1 MMKLFK
7 KKDKNIEAEEIL
19 AKNAESAKTATDG
32 KNAGAAQETK
42 EDVPE
47 TIVCPKCGK
56 TVLKSVVKQH
66 KYVCY
71 ECNYYFRVR
80 AKNRIRMVSDKEAF
94 EPWFT
99 ELTTGNPLNL
109 RRKLQ
114 RLRRRQDFLRALSS
128 VRQRFTAR
136 RQCLV

>member
-1 MMKLFK
+1 MKLFK
-7 KKDKNIEAEEIL
+7 KKDKNIEAEETL
-19 AKNAESAKTATDG
+19 AKNAESAKTAAEGKTVADGKEAADG

-99 ELTTGNPLNL
+99 ELTTGNPLNFPEYEENCKDSGEN
-109 RRKLQ
+109 RT
-114 RLRRRQDFLRALSS
+114 F
-128 VRQRFTAR
+128 
-136 RQCLV
+136 